1 MIAVL
6 GRYGYSLVDFQ
17 LRPEG
22 KLVRLGVAPGAGLGD
37 SIVADRCQLPKFLL
51 DFGRLV
57 TVRQRQRVHL
67 RDQLIHFGLLLC
79 LLESSSQ
86 LLFPPAVLGDLA
98 ERVVALAL
106 QEESVRLLL
115 AIEVETGSIGV
126 CQVH

>member
-37 SIVADRCQLPKFLL
+37 VFVADCCQLPKFLL

-67 RDQLIHFGLLLC
+67 PEQLIHFGLLLC
-79 LLESSSQ
+79 LLEPRSQ
-86 LLFPPAVLGDLA
+86 LLFPPAELGNLT

-106 QEESVRLLL
+106 QEEPVRLLL
-115 AIEVETGSIGV
+115 AVEVETGSISV
-126 CQVH
+126 CEVH